1 MAQLSALVKSSIFV
15 LAMSNFGIVHFKR
28 YILQLCKNKFG
39 FMCTL
44 RKHNIIRVSTACDIQ
59 TRFLP
64 WRTCDPE
71 LKSNFR
77 HFNLFVLSEIDARD
91 QQIKCSRVSH
101 LCIGRYPVYYKILLN
116 LGTKLN
122 WPSSPFHVETVLFYS
137 QEYIPQHV
145 KMTFTTSRT
154 R

>member
-1 MAQLSALVKSSIFV
+1 MILSE
-15 LAMSNFGIVHFKR
+15 
-28 YILQLCKNKFG
+28 YP
-39 FMCTL
+39 
-44 RKHNIIRVSTACDIQ
+44 TACDIQ

-77 HFNLFVLSEIDARD
+77 HFSLFVLSEIDTRD
-91 QQIKCSRVSH
+91 QQIQCSRVSH
-101 LCIGRYPVYYKILLN
+101 LCIGQYPVYYKIHLN